1 MRLTTASEVI
11 SFARKL
17 EDKSAKFYEELAKNR
32 QEGEDVFL
40 SLAKENRKNKI
51 LVQRVYNEVV
61 SDALETGFSFEG
73 LNVNDHIF
81 EGAVTED
88 IPLSD
93 AAQKA
98 LDIEEKIQKFYLDAV
113 KTSKSLLADIPRV
126 FERMAKER
134 DKRKKKLKSFFE
146 R

>member
-11 SFARKL
+11 SFVRGL
-17 EDKSAKFYEELAKNR
+17 EEASAKFYEELAKKYP
-32 QEGEDVFL
+32 EGEETFL

-61 SDALETGFSFEG
+61 TDALETGFSFEG
-73 LNVNDHIF
+73 LSVSEHIF
-81 EGAVTED
+81 DGTATED
-88 IPLSD
+88 IRLSD

-98 LDIEEKIQKFYLDAV
+98 LDIEEKIQKFYLDAA